1 MDGMGLGLG
10 WMDLCAGLLYE
21 HRFAMLIILHL
32 VKVRFV
38 GEKMLKVVTFVLMQ
52 MREFL
57 RATKHGRIQHRTAEY
72 EQLKI
77 IHNNT
82 S

>member
-1 MDGMGLGLG
+1 MK
-10 WMDLCAGLLYE
+10 
-21 HRFAMLIILHL
+21 IIVHL

-38 GEKMLKVVTFVLMQ
+38 VEKMLKVVTFVLRQ

-57 RATKHGRIQHRTAEY
+57 RVTKHGRIQHRTAEH